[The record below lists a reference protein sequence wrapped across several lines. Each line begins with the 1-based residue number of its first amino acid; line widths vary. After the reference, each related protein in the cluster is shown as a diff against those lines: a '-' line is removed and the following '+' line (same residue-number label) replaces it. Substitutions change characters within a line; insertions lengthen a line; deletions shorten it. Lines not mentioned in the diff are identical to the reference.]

1 MAMIITYMVFFI
13 LQIVLL
19 VLSVRRNT
27 KKLWMS
33 LFCAE
38 CISILIAFGVGV
50 YYNIYGGPNFEGFFE
65 VLISFV
71 TVMVYGLLFLVSIF
85 VKRKNKDFVR

>member
-1 MAMIITYMVFFI
+1 MGMIITYILLFI

-19 VLSVRRNT
+19 VLSVRRES

-33 LFCAE
+33 FVCVV
-38 CISILIAFGVGV
+38 CMSILMALGLGV

-65 VLISFV
+65 VLISFGSV
-71 TVMVYGLLFLVSIF
+71 IVYGLLFLISFF
-85 VKRKNKDFVR
+85 VVRKK